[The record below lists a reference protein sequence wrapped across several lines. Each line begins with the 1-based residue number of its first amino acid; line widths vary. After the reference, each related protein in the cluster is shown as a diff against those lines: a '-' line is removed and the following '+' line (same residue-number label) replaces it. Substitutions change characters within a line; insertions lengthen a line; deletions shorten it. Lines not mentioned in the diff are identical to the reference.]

1 GSLTA
6 DDLVRVG
13 GMIESKIDR
22 LQQKAE
28 MAALRRENAAQ
39 QTLNKINAQIASG
52 VPASDEMWKE
62 WSRSVQGTSAQK
74 DFQELVSQEVE
85 TQKVLNG
92 MPIDQQAM
100 YVNQK

>member
-1 GSLTA
+1 MYADVLQRQAAEDPYRAQKTLREVQGALTA

-39 QTLNKINAQIASG
+39 QTINKI
-52 VPASDEMWKE
+52 
-62 WSRSVQGTSAQK
+62 
-74 DFQELVSQEVE
+74 
-85 TQKVLNG
+85 
-92 MPIDQQAM
+92 
-100 YVNQK
+100 